1 MRNRTL
7 SWGLT
12 PPAQSHLKEC
22 LCPAGKLKRFC
33 SPSFV
38 HEVNGAEGRSFFQ
51 RGGPPGKGNHFPW
64 GGLPHFLFL
73 LRDSPMRHVRIY
85 LVLSFVLIP
94 LIGCGA
100 TNNKGQLSGK
110 VAYKGQ
116 PVPLGTIY
124 FHSTNGGRI
133 SAPIKDGLYQ
143 TSDVPA
149 GECTVTISTVSA
161 HAVPL
166 TTDTKGKALAQARR
180 AESSRSR
187 RNTPTRKHLG

>member
-1 MRNRTL
+1 
-7 SWGLT
+7 
-12 PPAQSHLKEC
+12 
-22 LCPAGKLKRFC
+22 
-33 SPSFV
+33 
-38 HEVNGAEGRSFFQ
+38 
-51 RGGPPGKGNHFPW
+51 
-64 GGLPHFLFL
+64 
-73 LRDSPMRHVRIY
+73 MRHVRIY

-166 TTDTKGKALAQARR
+166 TTDTKGKAPSASKEGGEFKIPKKYADQKTSGLSFTVTGSAQ
-180 AESSRSR
+180 
-187 RNTPTRKHLG
+187 TKDFDLTD